1 MIRVSAHCAWVL
13 FLKLGCSVG
22 WRYEA
27 VRCSVGSRFAFAGRA
42 LIEAIENTKSPEKP
56 VKQRGKAASSSGK
69 LGEEDEDLDAGAPGD
84 VDHFLGVRL
93 RVVGFPALGCN
104 PRGMCTA
111 APPQKTVEFE
121 IRVAAHH

>member
-42 LIEAIENTKSPEKP
+42 LIEAIENTKSPEK
-56 VKQRGKAASSSGK
+56 RGKAASSSGK
-69 LGEEDEDLDAGAPGD
+69 LGEEDEDLDAGPQEMLIT
-84 VDHFLGVRL
+84 FLGC
-93 RVVGFPALGCN
+93 G
-104 PRGMCTA
+104 
-111 APPQKTVEFE
+111 
-121 IRVAAHH
+121 